1 MSHEPI
7 CDPNQSQNQTVRA
20 FQGTGSQGG
29 RDFEITLMDK
39 KLIGNGSFGMVYRA
53 CLAEN
58 GTMVAVKTA
67 FQDRRF
73 KCREVNVMKDLD
85 HPNIVRL
92 YYYFMTEENQ
102 GSDVISCV
110 NLVLELMPQDLHN
123 FQKQYAIKRTIMPQ
137 LLIRLFSYQLLR
149 GLGFLHM
156 NNIVHRDIK
165 PQNLLV
171 DAKKGLLKIC
181 DFGSAKFINY
191 NEPSVSYICSRY
203 YRAPEVLMGS
213 TKYGSAIDC
222 WSAGC
227 VIGEMMSFKP
237 LFIGDSGTDVLT
249 KIIKVLGTPTDEDIA
264 SMQIDN
270 HVSYLMNKSEGE
282 GLQSII
288 HVQMKKDVMQLVT
301 SLLHFNVYS
310 RIHPM
315 AALHMDYFNSIRAET
330 IRVMKNSAIL
340 DEIPP
345 LTDFLQDEYLFLQ
358 NTISYQ
364 NHMH

>member
-73 KCREVNVMKDLD
+73 K
-85 HPNIVRL
+85 
-92 YYYFMTEENQ
+92 
-102 GSDVISCV
+102 
-110 NLVLELMPQDLHN
+110 
-123 FQKQYAIKRTIMPQ
+123 
-137 LLIRLFSYQLLR
+137 LFSYQLLR